1 MVNSV
6 ESLSFRKISDELLV
20 FALFFVPFVNFSPV
34 ACGVIVLCSLLSL
47 IWGSRRFSKW
57 NNLTAMSVAV
67 LAYMAYASLT
77 SLLLHADTHPFTRL
91 QFQIRLPLLL
101 FALAFFIRGGV
112 GLPLRRMMKMYAC
125 GSYAMALLVFLVF
138 AYSLVVDFDNVP
150 RTFAN
155 IRVCF
160 LCVVNMIVHR
170 TYLCFDILTALLIFY
185 FLYSEAWNK
194 YRLFFFLCLFGIT
207 GFFVF
212 LTDARI
218 SFLSFLFLSFCLFFV
233 EVRRY
238 IPGWRGWVILVTIFT
253 VLSVLLLCSE
263 RVNNIIISMNDAS
276 FSLLES
282 DPRFSIWSCGL
293 ELFKQCPHPLWGYG
307 CGMARDLLHGVYTER
322 GYTSAIESHWEMH
335 NQFLEVLVENG
346 IVGLLMFLGML
357 LLPMLMRTPL
367 QRFYCIWIPM
377 LCINLFFESMLSRS
391 IGTYPIAAVLLMS
404 GLPDEK
410 EDHTPHVGWKW
421 FCVVSSLIA
430 VLCLSVKYMQKDK
443 RNVYASFQ
451 RYFERVDDLP
461 GNSPED
467 LAGTYGLKIDNHTAS
482 EKWHEW
488 ATMFHCFDRQMVNVS
503 DSISFSIYM
512 YASDDFDAE
521 ILQIRLEERQ
531 CKAYVASYD
540 MSRKGEWQKLSI
552 NQKGLYGN
560 VIYTVSCA
568 KKDVNSFSCMH
579 GFAIFA
585 QPIIKVT
592 QEK

>member
-1 MVNSV
+1 MVNNV
-6 ESLSFRKISDELLV
+6 ESFSFRKISDELLV

-34 ACGVIVLCSLLSL
+34 ACGVVLLSSLLSL
-47 IWGSRRFSKW
+47 IWGFRNFLKW
-57 NNLTAMSVAV
+57 NSMTAMIFVV
-67 LAYMAYASLT
+67 FAYMAYASLT
-77 SLLLHADTHPFTRL
+77 SLFLHADIHSFTRL

-101 FALAFFIRGGV
+101 FALAFFIRGGS
-112 GLPLRRMMKMYAC
+112 GLPLRRMMKMFAY

-138 AYSLVVDFDNVP
+138 VYSLVMDFDNVP
-150 RTFAN
+150 RTFVN

-160 LCVVNMIVHR
+160 QCVVNMIVHR
-170 TYLCFDILTALLIFY
+170 TYMCFDILTALLIFY
-185 FLYSEAWNK
+185 FLYSKAWNRR
-194 YRLFFFLCLFGIT
+194 RLFFFLCLFGIT
-207 GFFVF
+207 GFFIF

-218 SFLSFLFLSFCLFFV
+218 SFLSFLFLSFCLFLV
-233 EVRRY
+233 EIRRY
-238 IPGWRGWVILVTIFT
+238 VPGWRGWVIMVIIFI
-253 VLSVLLLCSE
+253 VLFILLLRSE

-276 FSLLES
+276 FSLAES

-307 CGMARDLLHGVYTER
+307 CGMARDLLQGLYMER
-322 GYTSAIESHWEMH
+322 NYTSAIESHWEMH

-346 IVGLLMFLGML
+346 VVGLLLFVGML
-357 LLPMLMRTPL
+357 LLPMIMRTSL
-367 QRFYCIWIPM
+367 RRFYCIWVPM

-391 IGTYPIAAVLLMS
+391 IGTYPIALVLLMA

-410 EDHTPHVGWKW
+410 EDRTLHAGWKW
-421 FCVVSSLIA
+421 FCLVSSLIA
-430 VLCLSVKYMQKDK
+430 VLCLSVKYIQKDK
-443 RNVYASFQ
+443 KNAYASFQ
-451 RYFERVDDLP
+451 RFFERVDILP
-461 GNSPED
+461 GNPPED
-467 LAGTYGLKIDNHTAS
+467 LIGAYGLKIDSQTAS

-488 ATMFHCFDRQMVNVS
+488 ATMFHCFDRQTVNAS

-521 ILQIRLEERQ
+521 ILEIRLEERQ
-531 CKAYVASYD
+531 CRAYVASYD
-540 MSRKGEWQKLSI
+540 ASRRGEWQKLSI

-560 VIYTVSCA
+560 VVYTVSCA

-585 QPIIKVT
+585 QPTIKVT